1 MNLFVSFSQPGRVM
15 ALTGLRMMPTFPSPS
30 LKFRTVGFPQYG
42 FKDGISDGTFL
53 QYGKVKPAPGIP
65 SSECSLSP
73 SFACAFYGGRPGSEP
88 SSIRSSTCHHSR
100 NIRSSTPG
108 VLCSGASYVVSL
120 PLRLYDPIR
129 QSRRHAATS
138 WHSPYTQ
145 RLRCAGAPR
154 RPTRP
159 SLLSL
164 LLLSIRAID
173 LTTGGSAVPSRC
185 TRTAISGF
193 LDLRASRHPQRPSLP
208 AISDGV
214 SCFRGCIVRFMLRP
228 VCLPSPPDWLRRGEV
243 ICSSPRLLRYIVTP
257 AFDAARCQAA
267 LGVRLNG
274 RTRNFPLLGL
284 SPNQ

>member
-1 MNLFVSFSQPGRVM
+1 M

-73 SFACAFYGGRPGSEP
+73 SFACALCGGKSGSEP
-88 SSIRSSTCHHSR
+88 RSSRSCTCHHSR
-100 NIRSSTPG
+100 SLRSSTPG
-108 VLCSGASYVVSL
+108 VLSSGASYVVSL

-129 QSRRHAATS
+129 QSHRHAATS

-164 LLLSIRAID
+164 LHLSIRAVD
-173 LTTGGSAVPSRC
+173 LTPAGPLPLLVVLEQRFQASSIFERVATHNARLCQQYPTGSLVFGA
-185 TRTAISGF
+185 
-193 LDLRASRHPQRPSLP
+193 ASFALWYGPY
-208 AISDGV
+208 
-214 SCFRGCIVRFMLRP
+214 
-228 VCLPSPPDWLRRGEV
+228 VCLA
-243 ICSSPRLLRYIVTP
+243 LLTGYDGMKSYVLHL
-257 AFDAARCQAA
+257 AF
-267 LGVRLNG
+267 
-274 RTRNFPLLGL
+274 
-284 SPNQ
+284 